1 MNQYSEERA
10 SDVVVPLPVRGQ
22 VVPFERPQSE
32 LQRAVQERAQER
44 IDRARSKPR
53 IGPMRMIVTIAVATI
68 PVLILLGMINGAVRG
83 IHLLTNFYAARA
95 TATATTKSPPSPTA
109 KPQQSDVVLLV
120 PTDPAKQPPAENAPA
135 AESTAK

>member
-1 MNQYSEERA
+1 MSQYSEERV

-83 IHLLTNFYAARA
+83 IHLLTTFYAARA
-95 TATATTKSPPSPTA
+95 SATTTTKPAPA
-109 KPQQSDVVLLV
+109 AEPQQSDVVLLV
-120 PTDPAKQPPAENAPA
+120 PTAPAKQPPAENSPA
-135 AESTAK
+135 AESTVAQ